1 MELIHMGLKTI
12 ISRIK
17 RYFNPPERS
26 IYVVREGTY
35 KGEWL
40 VPVAF
45 PPGETVFFSLPDR
58 HIRHIP
64 NKEVQEGLKNKII
77 DLVEILPKNVYNT
90 CLAEYQLKLKQNDNT
105 PDRRQQHSSQS
116 VLDRKQHRKTSN

>member
-1 MELIHMGLKTI
+1 MALRTI
-12 ISRIK
+12 LTKIK
-17 RYFNPPERS
+17 SLFAPKERS
-26 IYVVREGTY
+26 IYVVKEGQY

-45 PPGETVFFSLPDR
+45 GPGITVCYSLPDKY
-58 HIRHIP
+58 IREIP
-64 NKEVQEGLKNKII
+64 NTEIESGLQNKVL
-77 DLVEILPKNVYNT
+77 DLVDILPKDVYNV
-90 CLAEYQLKLKQNDNT
+90 CLEDYKQHLKKQNDNP